1 MAEPAP
7 PRAKKVKRSTPIS
20 RVSAEERAKQFKDD
34 LYADS
39 GVLFCR
45 YCEHSVD
52 FSRVDTIKDH
62 LRSKK
67 HGARKT
73 SKGASSASAGPSTSR
88 QVTLTSIVKSKDL
101 REEFVLHYVKLC
113 TLADIPGA
121 RKTPREHKTEKMR
134 PFMQKYCKQAGTL
147 PQVSPLHKVYVP
159 RLFEKHYS
167 ALAEVF
173 KSQPV
178 SITVDETT
186 DVRDHSI
193 LNVIANVRGK
203 PYLIEVVQMEACNH
217 STFSQAIIWSV
228 TDIGITFE
236 QITAVVSDSAAY
248 CKKAY
253 RDVLSAVFPNSVHVL
268 CLAHIVNLVAEVFRH
283 HRDFSHTCDLVTM
296 IKSSLLKKPG
306 RKSRFLKF
314 HGEFISS
321 ADVKLPPV
329 PVSTRWNSWFAAVI
343 YHATRVQLYEG
354 FYKAESS
361 KGMAVEWIIELV
373 THRELYPEIC
383 LQLHF
388 IKENC
393 QRIMSVLTS
402 LESKETPL
410 ACTVYNLLEDLRTYL
425 KTSSMKTSFGIETD
439 RLLAKLPVQ
448 EKRKKIKSF
457 QEVFSLSLRKLESHL
472 DSLQEK
478 RKKIKSFQEVFS
490 LSLRKLESHLDSH
503 PVYSY
508 YKAARLFD
516 PRQLPIITHDIGDYC
531 AIKAFEN
538 PSPVLLE
545 EFLIYCQSPI
555 DSLPNP
561 LVLSGFW
568 DSMQDR
574 LLNLSS
580 IARDAMW
587 MPVSSVDVERS
598 FSQYKHLL
606 NDRREVLT
614 EENTKRLLMLYYNGD
629 IEGQFS

>member
-1 MAEPAP
+1 
-7 PRAKKVKRSTPIS
+7 
-20 RVSAEERAKQFKDD
+20 
-34 LYADS
+34 
-39 GVLFCR
+39 
-45 YCEHSVD
+45 
-52 FSRVDTIKDH
+52 
-62 LRSKK
+62 
-67 HGARKT
+67 
-73 SKGASSASAGPSTSR
+73 
-88 QVTLTSIVKSKDL
+88 
-101 REEFVLHYVKLC
+101 
-113 TLADIPGA
+113 
-121 RKTPREHKTEKMR
+121 
-134 PFMQKYCKQAGTL
+134 
-147 PQVSPLHKVYVP
+147 
-159 RLFEKHYS
+159 
-167 ALAEVF
+167 
-173 KSQPV
+173 
-178 SITVDETT
+178 
-186 DVRDHSI
+186 
-193 LNVIANVRGK
+193 
-203 PYLIEVVQMEACNH
+203 
-217 STFSQAIIWSV
+217 
-228 TDIGITFE
+228 
-236 QITAVVSDSAAY
+236 
-248 CKKAY
+248 
-253 RDVLSAVFPNSVHVL
+253 
-268 CLAHIVNLVAEVFRH
+268 
-283 HRDFSHTCDLVTM
+283 M
-296 IKSSLLKKPG
+296 IKSSLFKKPG

-314 HGEFISS
+314 LGEFISS

-329 PVSTRWNSWFAAVI
+329 PVSTRWNSWFAAVM

-361 KGMAVEWIIELV
+361 KGMAVERIIELV
-373 THRELYPEIC
+373 THKELYPEIC

-402 LESKETPL
+402 LEAKETPL
-410 ACTVYNLLEDLRTYL
+410 ACTVYNLLEDLRAYL
-425 KTSSMKTSFGIETD
+425 KTSSMKTSFGTETD

-472 DSLQEK
+472 D
-478 RKKIKSFQEVFS
+478 I
-490 LSLRKLESHLDSH
+490 H
-503 PVYSY
+503 PAYSY

-574 LLNLSS
+574 FLNLSS

-587 MPVSSVDVERS
+587 MPVSSVDVETS

>member
-1 MAEPAP
+1 MAESAP

-62 LRSKK
+62 VQSKK

-101 REEFVLHYVKLC
+101 REEFVLDYVKLC
-113 TLADIPGA
+113 TLADIPL
-121 RKTPREHKTEKMR
+121 HKTEKMR

-147 PQVSPLHKVYVP
+147 PQVSTLRKVYVP

-178 SITVDETT
+178 SITADETT

-193 LNVIANVRGK
+193 LNVIASVRGK
-203 PYLIEVVQMEACNH
+203 PYLIGVVQMEACNH
-217 STFSQAIIWSV
+217 STFSQAIIRSV

-268 CLAHIVNLVAEVFRH
+268 CLAHIVNLVAEVFHH

-296 IKSSLLKKPG
+296 IKSSLFKKPG

-314 HGEFISS
+314 LGEFISS

-361 KGMAVEWIIELV
+361 KGMAVERIIELV

-410 ACTVYNLLEDLRTYL
+410 ACTVYNLLEDLRAYL
-425 KTSSMKTSFGIETD
+425 KTSSMKTSFGTETD

-472 DSLQEK
+472 DS
-478 RKKIKSFQEVFS
+478 
-490 LSLRKLESHLDSH
+490 H
-503 PVYSY
+503 PAYSY